1 MRLRTFAHKGLK
13 LLHAEGSVRA
23 SPPDTVDKLRKM
35 LEIFGLNFGAFDII
49 RDDDDELYFIE
60 LNPNGQWYWIEILTQ
75 MPMVKAMADLIT
87 ELANG

>member
-1 MRLRTFAHKGLK
+1 
-13 LLHAEGSVRA
+13 
-23 SPPDTVDKLRKM
+23 M
-35 LEIFGLNFGAFDII
+35 LEIFGLNFCAFDII
-49 RDDDDELYFIE
+49 RDHDDELYFIE